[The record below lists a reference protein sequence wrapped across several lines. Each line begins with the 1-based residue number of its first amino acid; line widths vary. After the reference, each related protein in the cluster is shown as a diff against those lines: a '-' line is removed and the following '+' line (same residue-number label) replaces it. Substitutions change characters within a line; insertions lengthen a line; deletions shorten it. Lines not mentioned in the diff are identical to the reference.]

1 MKATKHAGDPTSGAA
16 RVRHAGTTRG
26 ASAIGAG
33 EMLTQLGTALSAR
46 LTRWSYRAIMA
57 LPRWYFIVQAIVVT
71 RSYDTGLE
79 AGLQLLAFT
88 HAHRDALDPA
98 EFDRNARHLYLFLL
112 DMLDRLDEWDGY
124 VSAWAQIRAHVPY
137 TVTYTPPR
145 PERAIQAAPYVV
157 GREGDQLRL
166 HFLWWTDDRKAM
178 IERKVQA
185 RRGGRR
191 LGNLMHHPQADL
203 SDAERRRRLAWVT
216 RLARAAAWG
225 GSAGTTGSDIPDPPS
240 STRANDVTRLSTLEF
255 TISIDESQL
264 WRAVT
269 RQAAQRR
276 GEAAPDESR
285 MGHRQSTGRPGDGDP
300 ARGPV
305 CRHPDARAIQSHAV
319 LRTTRRY
326 DHDA

>member
-191 LGNLMHHPQADL
+191 LGNLMQPPPSGPVRRRATPAARLGDPPGARGGMGRLGRDDGIRHPRSTVVDP
-203 SDAERRRRLAWVT
+203 SERRD
-216 RLARAAAWG
+216 AAV
-225 GSAGTTGSDIPDPPS
+225 DP
-240 STRANDVTRLSTLEF
+240 RVHHLD
-255 TISIDESQL
+255 
-264 WRAVT
+264 
-269 RQAAQRR
+269 
-276 GEAAPDESR
+276 
-285 MGHRQSTGRPGDGDP
+285 
-300 ARGPV
+300 
-305 CRHPDARAIQSHAV
+305 
-319 LRTTRRY
+319 
-326 DHDA
+326 